1 MELPCILIDVGTAT
15 TFDIVSEKGGYE
27 GGIIVPG
34 PQGFLDFLSQKTAL
48 LPDVEL
54 KKGQDDNLIGKDTR
68 EAMLIGATSG
78 YKLMIEGLTKALR
91 KQIQIKFSKTPSLIT
106 TGGNFTHLGLPNIQ
120 HKQTLTLMGLALAY
134 QLLS

>member
-15 TFDIVSEKGGYE
+15 TFDIVSENGGYE

-54 KKGQDDNLIGKDTR
+54 KKNVKKKTL
-68 EAMLIGATSG
+68 SV
-78 YKLMIEGLTKALR
+78 R
-91 KQIQIKFSKTPSLIT
+91 KPK
-106 TGGNFTHLGLPNIQ
+106 
-120 HKQTLTLMGLALAY
+120 KQC
-134 QLLS
+134 